1 MLMVANARC
10 AATLA
15 DNESTMSFNWDS
27 GELAAGLTCY
37 KSRQFFETHE
47 HWESV
52 WMRLAEPEKTFLQS
66 LIHLAVAFHHLQQEN
81 PTGAIRQLRRAQRKL
96 ETYPLEFGGVDVAAI
111 RSSITEWLSALDGAE
126 PTGSLPY
133 PIIR

>member
-1 MLMVANARC
+1 
-10 AATLA
+10 
-15 DNESTMSFNWDS
+15 MSFNWET
-27 GELAAGLTCY
+27 GELAAGLECY
-37 KSRQFFETHE
+37 RKGQFFETHE

-52 WMRLAEPEKTFLQS
+52 WMRSAEPEKTFLQS
-66 LIHLAVAFHHLQQEN
+66 LIHLAVAFHHLHQEN

-96 ETYPLEFGGVDVAAI
+96 ETYPLEFAGVNVAAI
-111 RSSITEWLSALDGAE
+111 RRSVAEWLSALDNAA